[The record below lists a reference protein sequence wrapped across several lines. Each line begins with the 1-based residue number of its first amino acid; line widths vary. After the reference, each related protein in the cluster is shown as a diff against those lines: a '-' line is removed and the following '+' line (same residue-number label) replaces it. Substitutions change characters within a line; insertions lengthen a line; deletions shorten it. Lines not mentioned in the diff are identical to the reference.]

1 MTFKLRLHNGTISTY
16 NDFCECEGEIS
27 NILDYEDNKNIIK
40 AIDLLGREKKKNK
53 GFYIEIYNDGS
64 VNKKFKI

>member
-1 MTFKLRLHNGTISTY
+1 M
-16 NDFCECEGEIS
+16 
-27 NILDYEDNKNIIK
+27 ILDYEDNKNIIK